1 MTRSKK
7 APGDYAVGYGKPPVH
22 TRFRK
27 GVSGNPG
34 GRPAKAPLERIKTL
48 ALSEAYRAIT
58 VKDGGVTAT
67 LPAIRAVLRRQL
79 ALAAKGNG
87 PAQRAII
94 ATIAAIEEERTIVE
108 SQIAAEEA
116 KRRKPM
122 DDAEAIRRIAYLL
135 NLPEYDLKAREW
147 QERLR
152 KDEQE
157 AQEKLRAMRAAE
169 AGRAAPRADRPTRSK
184 ARRASGTVRPRAH
197 AKAPLARCRIVSR
210 GKQARRPACAG
221 EPVSDERSG
230 EFPVSRKHSLFRATH
245 SLFFL
250 ETENLWQAADIIRRW
265 GGATASQRAK
275 SAQFSNI
282 PC

>member
-34 GRPAKAPLERIKTL
+34 GRPPKAPLERIKTL
-48 ALSEAYRAIT
+48 ALREAYRAVT

-108 SQIAAEEA
+108 SQLAAEEA
-116 KRRKPM
+116 ERRKPM
-122 DDAEAIRRIAYLL
+122 DDAEAIRRIAWLL
-135 NLPEYDLKAREW
+135 GLPERDKAAREL

-152 KDEQE
+152 KDEQD
-157 AQEKLRAMRAAE
+157 AREKLRAMRAAS
-169 AGRAAPRADRPTRSK
+169 AGTARAGGVAQDATGGQSSAPQSPSSNGGDTAAG
-184 ARRASGTVRPRAH
+184 ARQGDAASPPHHHLG
-197 AKAPLARCRIVSR
+197 
-210 GKQARRPACAG
+210 QAG
-221 EPVSDERSG
+221 ESAGWRSG
-230 EFPVSRKHSLFRATH
+230 
-245 SLFFL
+245 
-250 ETENLWQAADIIRRW
+250 
-265 GGATASQRAK
+265 GGR
-275 SAQFSNI
+275 
-282 PC
+282 

>member
-7 APGDYAVGYGKPPVH
+7 PPGDYAVGYGKPPLH

-48 ALSEAYRAIT
+48 ALREAYRAVT
-58 VKDGGVTAT
+58 VKDGGDSIT

-108 SQIAAEEA
+108 SQLAAEEA

-135 NLPEYDLKAREW
+135 NLPEADKAAREW

-152 KDEQE
+152 KDEEQ
-157 AQEKLRAMRAAE
+157 AREKLRAMRAAG
-169 AGRAAPRADRPTRSK
+169 AGVAGAIAQGATGGQSSALQSPSPIGGGTAAGARQAAAAPLPDHRQGQASE
-184 ARRASGTVRPRAH
+184 AAGVRRG
-197 AKAPLARCRIVSR
+197 
-210 GKQARRPACAG
+210 AG
-221 EPVSDERSG
+221 
-230 EFPVSRKHSLFRATH
+230 A
-245 SLFFL
+245 
-250 ETENLWQAADIIRRW
+250 
-265 GGATASQRAK
+265 
-275 SAQFSNI
+275 
-282 PC
+282 